1 MDVLSFFYLVSN
13 SDDVGASFGP
23 VVYRTRG
30 MWSGCTYNGWGW
42 GGAMDYMQ
50 VSRQKELHMTFLFAS
65 ICTTTKTVFS
75 SQDVCRHRFEIHMYM

>member
-1 MDVLSFFYLVSN
+1 MDVLSFFYLVGN

-50 VSRQKELHMTFLFAS
+50 VSRKKELHMTFLYLYKFVQQQELFFAHKMYVA
-65 ICTTTKTVFS
+65 KTWV
-75 SQDVCRHRFEIHMYM
+75 

>member
-30 MWSGCTYNGWGW
+30 MWPGCTYNEWGW
-42 GGAMDYMQ
+42 GGALDYMV
-50 VSRQKELHMTFLFAS
+50 VSRKKDTFYIF
-65 ICTTTKTVFS
+65 V
-75 SQDVCRHRFEIHMYM
+75 